1 MRKEGYVC
9 AAANLIS
16 GNGLMMTG
24 LTIGSMRTG
33 LMMTSSAAVKK
44 EKKTLAE
51 RKEKRTLARKE
62 RGSIMYAAVTAA
74 EIGRFTHQN
83 IL

>member
-9 AAANLIS
+9 AAANRIS
-16 GNGLMMTG
+16 GN
-24 LTIGSMRTG
+24 G